1 MGGFPQKRTFDA
13 ESLGITGKVTSIVPN
28 LLIPF
33 WRSLSDRMSSA
44 MIEPLAKASAASDG
58 KATQSR
64 LAVTCG
70 TEIPREVLEG
80 SVTSY
85 WEYFP
90 NENRVEFSQGFAK
103 ALGYSEAIKS
113 ISREDWMALLEPD
126 DMPRANLT
134 MRNHLNSGGRL
145 PYKLE
150 IRYRH
155 KGGSSVW
162 MLSSARTLERSPEG
176 RPTHIIGTHIDITDR
191 KRLEESLRSVM
202 EALDRR
208 NEELASYSF
217 VTAHDLR
224 SPVTSIVGLM
234 DLYAQDPS
242 EENSKFVLESIGG
255 VARDLLD
262 TLDTL
267 NEVLNV
273 KHRPDVIIEQVS
285 LVPIFESV
293 RENFARRIEAE
304 GAMIETS
311 FAACP
316 SVPAYAPYLEC
327 IFRNLISNALN
338 FRSPERSPRI
348 RIESEQFKNH
358 YVLRFA
364 DNGIGIDMTRHGRKL
379 FGLKQRFHHAE
390 GRGVGLFMIKAQV
403 EAMKGSITVSSK
415 VDEGTIFTIYLP
427 NNA

>member
-1 MGGFPQKRTFDA
+1 
-13 ESLGITGKVTSIVPN
+13 
-28 LLIPF
+28 
-33 WRSLSDRMSSA
+33 
-44 MIEPLAKASAASDG
+44 MIEPHAKKPVSPEILASEVRVQNVHGPSIPM
-58 KATQSR
+58 
-64 LAVTCG
+64 
-70 TEIPREVLEG
+70 EILEG

-90 NENRVEFSQGFAK
+90 DENRVEFSSGFAK
-103 ALGYSEAIKS
+103 TIGFSGAVRSVT
-113 ISREDWMALLEPD
+113 REEWLSYLDPD
-126 DMPRANLT
+126 DVPRANMAL
-134 MRNHLNSGGRL
+134 RNHIASGGRL
-145 PYKLE
+145 PYKIE
-150 IRYRH
+150 VRYRH
-155 KGGSSVW
+155 KSGSMVW
-162 MLSSARTLERSPEG
+162 VLSTARTLEKAPDG
-176 RPTHIIGTHIDITDR
+176 HPTRIFGTHIDITDR

-234 DLYAQDPS
+234 DLYAQEPS
-242 EENSKFVLESIGG
+242 EENAKFVLDSIGG

-273 KHRPDVIIEQVS
+273 KHRPDVIIEPVS
-285 LVPIFESV
+285 LVPVYESV
-293 RENFARRIEAE
+293 RELFARRIETEHAT
-304 GAMIETS
+304 IDTVFS
-311 FAACP
+311 SCP
-316 SVPAYAPYLEC
+316 SVPAFAPYLES
-327 IFRNLISNALN
+327 IFRNLISNALS
-338 FRSPERSPRI
+338 FRSPERPPRI
-348 RIESEQFKNH
+348 RIESEQFRNH

-364 DNGIGIDMTRHGRKL
+364 DNGVGIDMSRHGRKL

-427 NNA
+427 NNS

>member
-1 MGGFPQKRTFDA
+1 M
-13 ESLGITGKVTSIVPN
+13 L
-28 LLIPF
+28 
-33 WRSLSDRMSSA
+33 
-44 MIEPLAKASAASDG
+44 EPLTKNPSQSEGLASEDRAQIVRGND
-58 KATQSR
+58 
-64 LAVTCG
+64 
-70 TEIPREVLEG
+70 IPKDVLEG
-80 SVTSY
+80 SVTSC

-90 NENRVEFSQGFAK
+90 DDDRIEFSSGFAK
-103 ALGYSEAIKS
+103 AIGYSGVVRS
-113 ISREDWMALLEPD
+113 VTREEWMSFLEPD
-126 DMPRANLT
+126 DVPRANMA

-150 IRYRH
+150 VRYRH
-155 KGGSSVW
+155 KGGSTVW
-162 MLSSARTLERSPEG
+162 ILSTARTIQRASDG
-176 RPTHIIGTHIDITDR
+176 HPTRIFGTHIDITDR

-208 NEELASYSF
+208 NEELATYSF
-217 VTAHDLR
+217 VTAHDLS

-242 EENSKFVLESIGG
+242 AENAKFVLDSIGG

-285 LVPIFESV
+285 LVPVYESV
-293 RENFARRIEAE
+293 REIFARRIEAE
-304 GAMIETS
+304 GATIETAFS
-311 FAACP
+311 SCP
-316 SVPAYAPYLEC
+316 SVPAYAPYLES

-338 FRSPERSPRI
+338 FRSPERPPRI
-348 RIESEQFKNH
+348 RIESEQFRNH

-364 DNGIGIDMTRHGRKL
+364 DNGMGIDMSRHGRKL

-427 NNA
+427 NNT